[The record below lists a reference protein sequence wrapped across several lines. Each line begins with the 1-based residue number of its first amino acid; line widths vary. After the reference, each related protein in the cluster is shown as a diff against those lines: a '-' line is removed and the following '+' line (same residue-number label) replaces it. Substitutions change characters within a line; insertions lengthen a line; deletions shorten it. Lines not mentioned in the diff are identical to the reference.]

1 MFLKSFDKLKDK
13 IRSLFSRRLVTSTPK
28 LILWTIFGVIII
40 AGIFLYVFREQIF
53 RQFYKPTQTS
63 LEEGIKASKDIEII
77 AENLQIPWE
86 IAFLPDGDLLVT
98 ERPGTLKRIG
108 KEGQIYT
115 IDDVE
120 HIGEGGLLGMALHPR
135 FSENQWVYLY
145 FTTKNESGLINRVE
159 RYRFGKDRLTE
170 KTIIIDSIPG
180 ATNHGGGR
188 ITFGPH
194 SAPNGDTVDKPDY
207 YLYITTGDAENPNLA
222 QDINSLAGK
231 ILRLKDDG
239 SVPSDNP
246 FGNAVYSYGHRNS
259 QGLAWDDKKQFWATE
274 HGRSGVLSGFD
285 ELNLIEKG
293 KNYGWPVIQGNE
305 TRANMETP
313 IINSGPDETW
323 APAGAV
329 YFMGRIFFT
338 GLRGES
344 LYEIAFS
351 QDGKVESIK
360 AHLRG
365 AYGRLRTIQIGPDG
379 YFYLSTSNTD
389 GRGDLRSGDDKIIRL
404 NPEIF
409 LTR

>member
-1 MFLKSFDKLKDK
+1 MD
-13 IRSLFSRRLVTSTPK
+13 IRKFKFVA
-28 LILWTIFGVIII
+28 ILGII
-40 AGIFLYVFREQIF
+40 AITGASLYFFSEQIF
-53 RQFYKPTQTS
+53 RQFYKPTPTS
-63 LEEGIKASKDIEII
+63 LLEGIKAGKGIEII

-135 FSENQWVYLY
+135 FSENQWIYLY
-145 FTTKNESGLINRVE
+145 FTTKSESGLINRVE
-159 RYRFGKDRLTE
+159 RYRFAGDRLTE
-170 KTIIIDSIPG
+170 KTIIIDNIPG
-180 ATNHGGGR
+180 AANHDGGR
-188 ITFGPH
+188 IAFGPD
-194 SAPNGDTVDKPDY
+194 N
-207 YLYITTGDAENPNLA
+207 YLYITTGDAGNPNLA
-222 QDINSLAGK
+222 QNINSLAGK

-259 QGLAWDDKKQFWATE
+259 QGLAWDDKGQLWATE
-274 HGRSGVLSGFD
+274 HGRSGIQSGLD
-285 ELNLIEKG
+285 ELNLIKKG
-293 KNYGWPVIQGNE
+293 SNYGWPIIEGDE
-305 TRANMETP
+305 RKEGMETP
-313 IINSGPDETW
+313 VINSGPNETW
-323 APAGAV
+323 APAGMA
-329 YFMGRIFFT
+329 YFKGRIFFT

-344 LYEIAFS
+344 LYEIAIS

-365 AYGRLRTIQIGPDG
+365 AFGRLRAIQIGPNG

-389 GRGDLRSGDDKIIRL
+389 GRGDPRSRDDKIIRL

-409 LTR
+409 LPR